1 MKILV
6 SRKAALIAILASA
19 PFVGTATYFCIR
31 AYLEVRWPVDAI
43 IYWTIGT
50 AIFLLGSPLTLIY
63 QLLMPYIGQ
72 FLMWSIGNVLAPL
85 VIPVY
90 IILFVC
96 QWIIWSQLIV
106 LACRKLN
113 RPRRLASDTPIEG
126 DIK

>member
-1 MKILV
+1 MKIRV
-6 SRKAALIAILASA
+6 SRKAALIAILAA
-19 PFVGTATYFCIR
+19 VPFVGTATYFCVR

-90 IILFVC
+90 IILFIC

-106 LACRKLN
+106 LAYRKLT
-113 RPRRLASDTPIEG
+113 RRRHLATDTPIER
-126 DIK
+126 DI

>member
-19 PFVGTATYFCIR
+19 PFVATATYFCVR

-72 FLMWSIGNVLAPL
+72 FLMWTIGNELAFL
-85 VIPVY
+85 VVPVY
-90 IILFVC
+90 ILLFIC

-106 LACRKLN
+106 VIW
-113 RPRRLASDTPIEG
+113 RRIVRGKGSS
-126 DIK
+126 